1 MTYLGMGD
9 RFSWKFVEF
18 VVVLLFLFGHEF
30 HGAAEPQPNQ
40 KADHVHVHVN
50 DHVHVFR

>member
-1 MTYLGMGD
+1 MLIREIRG
-9 RFSWKFVEF
+9 SFV
-18 VVVLLFLFGHEF
+18 GHEF

-40 KADHVHVHVN
+40 KAEHEHEHVHVN